1 MMQRPSGTEAA
12 HLWTDD
18 AGQTTVRR
26 GEVSGGR
33 AYTRSVYHAAEG
45 WLVAERWIVHGA
57 GHTWSG
63 GSSRGS
69 YTDPTARTPRRRWCA
84 SSSST
89 SETRAVPA
97 CRGTR
102 AA

>member
-33 AYTRSVYHAAEG
+33 AYTRSVYQAAEG
-45 WLVAERWIVHGA
+45 
-57 GHTWSG
+57 
-63 GSSRGS
+63 
-69 YTDPTARTPRRRWCA
+69 
-84 SSSST
+84 
-89 SETRAVPA
+89 
-97 CRGTR
+97 
-102 AA
+102 